1 MLDEK
6 EMILMKRCNAFLLS
20 MLLISSIGLS
30 CGTDQLQ
37 PMAKTVEIVDFSF
50 QPGTVTVSVGTTVN
64 WINHGSVEHTVA
76 SSDGTFVSGNI
87 ASGSEFKHTFST
99 PGTYSYHCSIH
110 PSMTGTIVVTSAPVN
125 QPEVNETKP
134 DATQPTAIETSAVT
148 APVVGLKLVA
158 EGVTAP
164 MEFVSAGDGTGRMFL
179 VDQIGVVKVMLANG
193 TMLKEP
199 FLDVRDRMVKLAPG
213 YDERGLLGLAFHP
226 DFAKNGRLFVLYSAP
241 LRAGA
246 PQGFNCTN
254 HISEF
259 ALSKENP
266 NKVNTSSERIILQV
280 DKPQMN
286 HNGGTIAFGPDGYL
300 YIPLGDGG
308 GANDVGI
315 GHTQL
320 TGNAQNTSTMLGKVL
335 RIDVDNVSKGM
346 AYGIPGDNPFVGKQ
360 GYLPEIWAY
369 GLRNPYRMSFDK
381 GGNHSLYLSDAGQ
394 NLWEEIDI
402 ITKGSNYGWN
412 IKEGAHCFD
421 PNSPNKSPATCMDKG
436 YQGEPLIDPIIDY
449 DGHRINRTTVV
460 GGYVYR
466 GKELPELEGDY
477 VFGDWSSG
485 FTKGDGVLLIAMPAT
500 AGMLWKIEEVKVAG
514 YPNGRVNTFVR
525 SFGQDDNGELYVLT
539 SDASGPRGDTGKIYK
554 IVPASG

>member
-6 EMILMKRCNAFLLS
+6 EMRIMKRCKEFLLS

-64 WINHGSVEHTVA
+64 WINHGSVEHTVG

-110 PSMTGTIVVTSAPVN
+110 PSMTGMVVVTSAPVN
-125 QPEVNETKP
+125 QPKVNETKP
-134 DATQPTAIETSAVT
+134 DATQPTAIETSAVST
-148 APVVGLKLVA
+148 PVVGLKLVA

-300 YIPLGDGG
+300 YTPL
-308 GANDVGI
+308 
-315 GHTQL
+315 
-320 TGNAQNTSTMLGKVL
+320 QN
-335 RIDVDNVSKGM
+335 I
-346 AYGIPGDNPFVGKQ
+346 F
-360 GYLPEIWAY
+360 
-369 GLRNPYRMSFDK
+369 
-381 GGNHSLYLSDAGQ
+381 
-394 NLWEEIDI
+394 
-402 ITKGSNYGWN
+402 
-412 IKEGAHCFD
+412 
-421 PNSPNKSPATCMDKG
+421 
-436 YQGEPLIDPIIDY
+436 
-449 DGHRINRTTVV
+449 
-460 GGYVYR
+460 
-466 GKELPELEGDY
+466 
-477 VFGDWSSG
+477 
-485 FTKGDGVLLIAMPAT
+485 
-500 AGMLWKIEEVKVAG
+500 
-514 YPNGRVNTFVR
+514 
-525 SFGQDDNGELYVLT
+525 
-539 SDASGPRGDTGKIYK
+539 
-554 IVPASG
+554 